1 MRAGLRR
8 RRMSFVLKGRKLKG
22 TYSLVRLKGPKQWL
36 PIKTHAKEWPEAN
49 ACNPH
54 RFAVR

>member
-1 MRAGLRR
+1 
-8 RRMSFVLKGRKLKG
+8 MSFVLKGRKLKG